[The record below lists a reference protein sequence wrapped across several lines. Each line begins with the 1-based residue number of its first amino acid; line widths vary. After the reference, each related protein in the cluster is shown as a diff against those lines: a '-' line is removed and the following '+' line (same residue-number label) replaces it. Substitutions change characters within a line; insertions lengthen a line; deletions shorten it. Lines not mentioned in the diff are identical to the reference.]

1 MIREEGSLGSVLGT
15 GTEQGCETLEARPTS
30 LSSLS

>member
-1 MIREEGSLGSVLGT
+1 MIREEGALGAVLGN
-15 GTEQGCETLEARPTS
+15 GTEQGCETLEARPRS